1 MNKEDIIKK
10 INRHLGVFYV
20 DDYPCF
26 CTEIKRDDKLKICYV
41 ENNKK
46 AEELRKNLR
55 EKGIFFI
62 NVMASPGAG
71 KTTLLVELINRL
83 KDKFN
88 IGVMEADI
96 DGDVDAERISKLTG
110 VKAIQVH
117 TSGACHLT
125 AQMVEDAIKEFDIK
139 DFNLLI
145 LENVGNLVCPA
156 EFDTGSHLNMMLLS
170 VPEGHDKPLKY
181 PLMFQVSQIAVI
193 TKIDTLPVFKFDIEL
208 CKEHIRRRNP
218 DAEIYHV
225 SALKHQGI
233 EELIKAIEKRMA

>member
-1 MNKEDIIKK
+1 MDIRTVTVKENI
-10 INRHLGVFYV
+10 L
-20 DDYPCF
+20 
-26 CTEIKRDDKLKICYV
+26 V

-46 AEELRKNLR
+46 AQELRKNLQ

-83 KDKFN
+83 KNKYN

-110 VKAIQVH
+110 VKSIQIH

-139 DFNLLI
+139 DLNLLI

-193 TKIDTLPVFKFDIEL
+193 TKMDTLPVFKFDAKL
-208 CKEHIRRRNP
+208 CEEYIHRRNP
-218 DAEIYHV
+218 DARVFTV
-225 SALKHQGI
+225 SAIKQQGI
-233 EELIKAIEKRMA
+233 EELVNELEKRMV